1 MRRITTEKTERQDM
15 VDWMVPPPY
24 VNDRELHQPETENV
38 LFSDWP
44 GAAIGS
50 GRLTVKE
57 ENLLFRQ
64 LHFSAF
70 KLSEIYQASEKRL
83 TENRKREYST
93 WTQRYHLVRARIIE
107 ANQGL
112 VFDLIG
118 RSRFTSLD
126 REEMTSEGMM
136 ALLRAADSFN
146 PWKGYRFSTY
156 ACNAIIRSF
165 SRAAL
170 QDSKRRD
177 KEIANYEEDF
187 DRVDNTEARRSDQ
200 HGLYIERLSRI
211 MDTERAELT
220 DIEKTVLSKRFPTD
234 EDRNRQ
240 TLEDIGRK
248 LQISKERVRQ
258 IQISA
263 IDKLRD
269 ALRADPVLQ

>member
-1 MRRITTEKTERQDM
+1 MRRITTEKSERQDM
-15 VDWMVPPPY
+15 HDWMVPPPY
-24 VNDRELHQPETENV
+24 VNDAELHEGHTEVV
-38 LFSDWP
+38 LFADWP
-44 GAAIGS
+44 GAAMGS

-64 LHFSAF
+64 LHFSAY

-83 TENRKREYST
+83 TESRRQDYSK
-93 WTQRYHLVRARIIE
+93 WTQRYHLVRSRIIE

-170 QDSKRRD
+170 QDSKRRGSD
-177 KEIANYEEDF
+177 W
-187 DRVDNTEARRSDQ
+187 RSC
-200 HGLYIERLSRI
+200 G
-211 MDTERAELT
+211 A
-220 DIEKTVLSKRFPTD
+220 
-234 EDRNRQ
+234 
-240 TLEDIGRK
+240 
-248 LQISKERVRQ
+248 
-258 IQISA
+258 SA
-263 IDKLRD
+263 TAK
-269 ALRADPVLQ
+269 

>member
-1 MRRITTEKTERQDM
+1 MRRITTEKSERQDM
-15 VDWMVPPPY
+15 RDWMVPPPY
-24 VNDRELHQPETENV
+24 VNDAELHLPQTEAE
-38 LFSDWP
+38 LFSEWP
-44 GAAIGS
+44 HAAMGR

-64 LHFSAF
+64 LHFSAY
-70 KLSEIYQASEKRL
+70 KLSEVYQASDKRL
-83 TENRKREYST
+83 TDNRRQTYSR

-165 SRAAL
+165 SRAAM

-177 KEIANYEEDF
+177 KEIANYDEDF
-187 DRVDNTEARRSDQ
+187 DRADNTEARRSDQ
-200 HGLYIERLSRI
+200 RGLYIERLSRI
-211 MDTERAELT
+211 LNTERVELT
-220 DIEKTVLSKRFPTD
+220 DIEKTVLSKRFPK
-234 EDRNRQ
+234 EEGRDRL
-240 TLEDIGRK
+240 TLEAIGRK

-269 ALRADPVLQ
+269 ALRSDPVLR

>member
-1 MRRITTEKTERQDM
+1 MRRITTEKSERQDM
-15 VDWMVPPPY
+15 RDWMVPPPY
-24 VNDRELHQPETENV
+24 VNDAELHLPQTEAE
-38 LFSDWP
+38 LFSEWP
-44 GAAIGS
+44 TAAMGR

-64 LHFSAF
+64 LHFSAY
-70 KLSEIYQASEKRL
+70 KLSEVYQASDKRL
-83 TENRKREYST
+83 TDNRRQTYSR

-165 SRAAL
+165 SRAAM

-177 KEIANYEEDF
+177 KEIANYDEDF
-187 DRVDNTEARRSDQ
+187 DRADNTEARRSDQ
-200 HGLYIERLSRI
+200 RGLYIERLSRI
-211 MDTERAELT
+211 LNTERVELT
-220 DIEKTVLSKRFPTD
+220 DIEKTVLSKRFPK
-234 EDRNRQ
+234 EEGRDRL
-240 TLEDIGRK
+240 TLEAIGRK

-269 ALRADPVLQ
+269 ALRSDPVLR